1 MMPQKVIT
9 LFKLVSASTCLIAA
23 SGNAAEIVDECKVK
37 DTVNSAIQP
46 LMEKHGIPGVAVA
59 VTVDGKQC
67 FYNFGVMSKD
77 TQQAV
82 SSETLFEIG
91 SISKTLTAT
100 LAAYAQA
107 DGRLSL
113 SDNASKYLPSL
124 KGSSFDKVSVLHLA
138 THTAGGLPL
147 QIPDEIQ
154 NTDQLMAYYKNWK
167 PRQVPGT
174 SRTYSNP
181 SIGLLGMVVSASMK
195 MPFDDAMEQKLFPAL
210 GMTHSFIN
218 VPPDQM
224 KHYAQGYNAKDA
236 PVRMNPNPGLIA
248 SAAYGGTKT
257 TSADLIRY
265 VGLNM
270 REAPLNPKW
279 QRALTDTQVAQ
290 YESAAVAQGLAWE
303 RYPYPLKL
311 ERLLVGNSETLI
323 FGDNPVSRSSAAA
336 QPQADFL
343 ISKTGSTGGFGG
355 YVAFVPAKKIGIV
368 ILANK
373 SAPVTAR
380 VAAGYQILTQLDQAA
395 TKN

>member
-59 VTVDGKQC
+59 VTVDGKRC

-107 DGRLSL
+107 DGQLSL
-113 SDNASKYLPSL
+113 SDHASKYLPSL

-154 NTDQLMAYYKNWK
+154 NTDQLMAYYKSWK

-181 SIGLLGMVVSASMK
+181 SIGLLGLVVSASMK

-236 PVRMNPNPGLIA
+236 PVRNPNPGLIA
-248 SAAYGGTKT
+248 SAAYGGAKT

-265 VGLNM
+265 VSLNM
-270 REAPLNPKW
+270 QEAPLNPKW

-323 FGDNPVSRSSAAA
+323 FGDNPVRRSGNAS

-343 ISKTGSTGGFGG
+343 ISKTGSTSGFGG

-373 SAPVTAR
+373 SAPIPAR
-380 VAAGYQILTQLDQAA
+380 VAAAYQILTQLDQAA